1 MAIKK
6 NQIQQTPTVIQE
18 GAQPATGPNKGAFY
32 SSDVSGVTEGMY
44 ADDLGRAIQL
54 TNGGEISM
62 PSTFNGENV
71 VTAGSQIFKER
82 SGNKLRFR
90 RIVAGTNVTVTE
102 GADSI
107 TIASTGG
114 GGGSGEANT
123 GANVGAGSQVFK
135 QKSGVALQFRSFV
148 AGSNITLT
156 QGADT
161 ITIAST
167 GGGSGEAN
175 TASNVGSGAGILFKQ
190 KTGVDLEFKR
200 IAAGTGISV
209 TNGVSDITISST
221 GEANTA
227 SNVGTTG
234 ANTAGVF
241 KAKSGVDLQ
250 MRRIVAGANVSVTES
265 TNDITIA
272 ATAGSGETNT
282 ASNSSSGT
290 GTGLL
295 FKGKVGVDLVFKRLL
310 AGSGVTLTNGAD
322 DVTIAAT
329 GGGGGHETQILSFD
343 SGNIVVKASGTTS
356 DLALVTATKDFNAA
370 GASTLIMNKPTS
382 VCYHSINVTFTSAE
396 TTGRTELRLECPD
409 ANGATAESK
418 AMRVFAIRIN
428 STYGVAATASTFVL
442 VSGTTFRT
450 TLTGYTSAQEQK
462 AVFQF

>member
-18 GAQPATGPNKGAFY
+18 GSQPATGANKGAFY
-32 SSDVSGVTEGMY
+32 TSDVSGVTEGMY
-44 ADDLGRAIQL
+44 ADDLGRAIQI
-54 TNGGEISM
+54 TNGGEIAM
-62 PSTFNGENV
+62 PSTFNGENT
-71 VTAGSQIFKER
+71 VTAGSQIFKEK

-114 GGGSGEANT
+114 GGSGEANT
-123 GANVGAGSQVFK
+123 GSNVGVGSQVFK
-135 QKSGVALQFRSFV
+135 QKSGISLQFRSLV
-148 AGSNITLT
+148 AGSNVTLT
-156 QGADT
+156 QGVDT

-200 IAAGTGISV
+200 IAAGTGISI
-209 TNGVSDITISST
+209 TNGVSDVTISST

-234 ANTAGVF
+234 VNTAGVF

-250 MRRIVAGANVSVTES
+250 MRRIIAGANVSVTEN

-282 ASNSSSGT
+282 ASNASAGT

-295 FKGKVGVDLVFKRLL
+295 FKGKVGVDLVFKKLL
-310 AGSGVTLTNGAD
+310 AGSGVTLTNGTD

-343 SGNIVVKASGTTS
+343 SGNIVVKASGTTA
-356 DLALVTATKDFNAA
+356 DLALVTATKDFNAG

-409 ANGATAESK
+409 ANGATAEAK

-428 STYGVAATASTFVL
+428 ATYGVGATASTFVL